1 MSSCIVLNI
10 VLKPF
15 LKKSGKDYIREK
27 KMAQASKQTFHIGLI
42 MMKYRMCIIKFYPWE
57 KIGLRQNRLL
67 TNLINTGR

>member
-27 KMAQASKQTFHIGLI
+27 KNGSGQQTDFSHRLDNDEI
-42 MMKYRMCIIKFYPWE
+42 
-57 KIGLRQNRLL
+57 QNVY
-67 TNLINTGR
+67 N